1 MCCENIVINNEFGT
15 DLFDAHVDGWC
26 DLHTGDQLER
36 LGSHSCRSVDLER
49 GWVTVTEVRSVREN
63 DARTQDD
70 VIKQKRHAWFV
81 HTWKQK
87 ATSHV
92 T

>member
-1 MCCENIVINNEFGT
+1 MKRLDNGLGT
-15 DLFDAHVDGWC
+15 DLFDPHVDGWY

-36 LGSHSCRSVDLER
+36 LGSHSCWSVDLER
-49 GWVTVTEVRSVREN
+49 GWVTVTKIRRVRKN

-87 ATSHV
+87 ATGLV